1 VYIRDNMQE
10 NTITIESIY
19 NGQSA
24 SYLSGGDY
32 LSSIAIDPDADV
44 SSTIQKIAGTLSPI
58 SHETLSVIDGNP
70 MWILPNSK
78 TDEHLIYTDTGKV
91 YFLDGNL
98 DITWSVITLTNAS
111 GNGAVYYNGYYYLI
125 KDTDLDRIK
134 CDDKTHEADLLE
146 NYVAMTPYVRTT
158 NTNEDVVAF
167 GNGQT
172 YSSVAQ
178 YINADQYEIESSNRV
193 RFQMKSS
200 LGTQTIRVRIKQLG
214 ADNIP
219 SGNVIHTQNFDVTTD
234 LQIFT
239 MQLPVTPAFLGNSWI
254 EFDKESTFGT
264 GEYIEVTTTTAA
276 ALSYGTLRGYTG
288 SIWNIPSGFNK
299 KNLSFQT
306 YYEKVGLQKF
316 KNKQY
321 PINGLTRLPN
331 HTSFVAGN
339 DNLYISDVSSF
350 DIGTLHTIKSFG
362 VIRLYQAN
370 ASTIQA
376 NSVIVGRTSK
386 AEATIVKIIQYPFQG
401 SAKGSDG
408 VAILSVFNP
417 KGSFIED
424 ENIEIAGSTVAYF
437 ESFSQGENVGMVDF
451 NTVRLPIDYYPTS
464 LSNIGTDISILAIKS
479 HDDTINQ
486 GHSSL
491 FLWDTFDSTF
501 YREIKLPFPNATALL
516 THNGFPFLWGG
527 DTRGYS
533 FSLYRGGDQIDE
545 LYYVDDGLPPFAG
558 AVHGENNRVLWG
570 TNTTYPEVS
579 GSIMAFGSRNGLLP
593 KGVHNIA
600 RTPNNKQVTSFA
612 LATKGLNNIVIG
624 SEDLLAQS
632 GGNANSVFRTN
643 LYSIP
648 RKFNVK
654 SVAFTIAGGV
664 TENTDITITTYVDNE
679 TLTKSVNV
687 VNSDNYEIGTKKIVV
702 YPDLQGEANFFI
714 ELKWTDSNTPIQLP
728 LKIQV
733 TQLEQ

>member
-1 VYIRDNMQE
+1 MQE

-98 DITWSVITLTNAS
+98 EITGSVITLTDAH

-125 KDTDLDRIK
+125 KDIDLDRIK
-134 CDDKTHEADLLE
+134 CDDKTHEVDLLA
-146 NYVAMTPYVRTT
+146 NYVTRIFNLRTT
-158 NTNEDVVAF
+158 NTNEDVVTF

-172 YSSVAQ
+172 YSSIAQ
-178 YINADQYEIESSNRV
+178 YINGNENDTYSFNRV

-200 LGTQTIRVRIKQLG
+200 LGTHTIRVRIRRLG
-214 ADNIP
+214 VDDEP
-219 SGNVIHTQNFDVTTD
+219 SGTVLYTQEFEVTTD
-234 LQIFT
+234 LQVFT
-239 MQLPVTPAFLGNSWI
+239 MESPSSLIFIGDSWI
-254 EFDKESTFGT
+254 EFDNESTFGT
-264 GEYIEVTTTTAA
+264 GEYIEVTSTTAA
-276 ALSYGTLRGYTG
+276 ALTSGSLYGYTG
-288 SIWNIPSGFNK
+288 IDWEIPADFQQ
-299 KNLSFQT
+299 KNLAFQV
-306 YYEKVGLQKF
+306 YYDKVGLQKL

-321 PINGLTRLPN
+321 PINGITRIPN
-331 HTSFVAGN
+331 HASFVSGN

-370 ASTIQA
+370 AATIQA

-401 SAKGSDG
+401 ASKGSEG
-408 VAILSVFNP
+408 VAILAVFNP

-424 ENIEIAGSTVAYF
+424 ENIEIAGNTVAYF
-437 ESFSQGENVGMVDF
+437 ESFSQGEEIGMVDF

-479 HDDTINQ
+479 QDDTINQ
-486 GHSSL
+486 GHASM

-558 AVHGENNRVLWG
+558 AVNGENNRVLWG
-570 TNTTYPEVS
+570 TNTTYPETS

-624 SEDLLAQS
+624 SEDLLSQS
-632 GGNANSVFRTN
+632 GGNANSIFRTN

-654 SVAFTIAGGV
+654 SLAFTIAGGV

-702 YPDLQGEANFFI
+702 YPDIQGEANFFI
-714 ELKWTDSNTPIQLP
+714 QLKWTDSNTPIQLP

>member
-1 VYIRDNMQE
+1 MQE

-98 DITWSVITLTNAS
+98 DITGSVITLTDAS

-134 CDDKTHEADLLE
+134 CDDKEHEIDLLA
-146 NYVAMTPYVRTT
+146 NRTSKT
-158 NTNEDVVAF
+158 YKVVSSQSQSTTGTSLTF
-167 GNGQT
+167 GNGQGYSKVTHQFPIT
-172 YSSVAQ
+172 YTAVPFGINRLKLKMVAS
-178 YINADQYEIESSNRV
+178 A
-193 RFQMKSS
+193 
-200 LGTQTIRVRIKQLG
+200 GTHTIRIRYMNGGTDESPDTATTLFTT
-214 ADNIP
+214 
-219 SGNVIHTQNFDVTTD
+219 NVTVTTNE
-234 LQIFT
+234 QIYTISNTLFIGGS
-239 MQLPVTPAFLGNSWI
+239 QIWI
-254 EFDKESTFGT
+254 VIDKETLFGT
-264 GEYIEVTTTTAA
+264 GEFITVSSTNTSAIPGANTRGYNGTDWLIPP
-276 ALSYGTLRGYTG
+276 GTL
-288 SIWNIPSGFNK
+288 K
-299 KNLSFQT
+299 KNLS
-306 YYEKVGLQKF
+306 LQMYSEVSNTVQLNNVK
-316 KNKQY
+316 Y
-321 PINGLTRLPN
+321 PMNGLTRLPN
-331 HTSFVAGN
+331 HTAFVAGN
-339 DNLYISDVSSF
+339 DNFYVSDVSL
-350 DIGTLHTIKSFG
+350 DNIGNLHTFKSFG
-362 VIRLYQAN
+362 VVRLYDFNAN
-370 ASTIQA
+370 TTIQA
-376 NSVIVGRTSK
+376 NSVITGSTSK
-386 AEATIVKIIQYPFQG
+386 AEATITRLIEIPFTG
-401 SAKGSDG
+401 IPKGESG
-408 VAILSVFNP
+408 NPVLAVFNP
-417 KGSFIED
+417 KGAFIED
-424 ENIEIAGSTVAYF
+424 EVISISGTSIGYF
-437 ESFSQGENVGMVDF
+437 ESFSQGEDLGTVDF
-451 NTVRLPIDYYPTS
+451 NTVRLPIDHYPTS

-479 HDDTINQ
+479 QDDTINQ
-486 GHSSL
+486 GYASM

-501 YREIKLPFPNATALL
+501 YREIKLPFPNASALL

-612 LATKGLNNIVIG
+612 LATKGSNNIVIG

-664 TENTDITITTYVDNE
+664 TDNTDITITTYVDNE

-714 ELKWTDSNTPIQLP
+714 ELKWTASNTPIQLP